1 LLLLFVAYRV
11 VFYKN
16 IFNFFFNHNLLY
28 GNLFMS
34 KSLFVAG
41 LDYSIT
47 SDELKAMFE
56 PFGTV
61 ESAKVISDKFTGQS
75 KGFGFV
81 DMSSQQEADECMKEL
96 HDSMQKNRQIIVKE
110 KDENAGARKS
120 FGGGG
125 RSGGGGGGFSRR

>member
-1 LLLLFVAYRV
+1 
-11 VFYKN
+11 
-16 IFNFFFNHNLLY
+16 
-28 GNLFMS
+28 MS

-47 SDELKAMFE
+47 SDDLKNMFT
-56 PFGTV
+56 PHGNV

-81 DMSSQQEADECMKEL
+81 DMATQQEAEECIKNL
-96 HDSMQKNRQIIVKE
+96 DNSMQKNRQIIVKI
-110 KDENAGARKS
+110 KRDDVGGGRKP

-125 RSGGGGGGFSRR
+125 NGGGYRSSGPRR

>member
-1 LLLLFVAYRV
+1 
-11 VFYKN
+11 
-16 IFNFFFNHNLLY
+16 
-28 GNLFMS
+28 MS

-47 SDELKAMFE
+47 SDELKDMFA
-56 PFGTV
+56 PHGTV
-61 ESAKVISDKFTGQS
+61 ESAKVITDKFTNQS

-81 DMSSQQEADECMKEL
+81 DMATQQEAEQCILML
-96 HDSMQKNRQIIVKE
+96 NNSMQKNRQIVVKT

-125 RSGGGGGGFSRR
+125 RSGGGGYGGGGGFSHNR